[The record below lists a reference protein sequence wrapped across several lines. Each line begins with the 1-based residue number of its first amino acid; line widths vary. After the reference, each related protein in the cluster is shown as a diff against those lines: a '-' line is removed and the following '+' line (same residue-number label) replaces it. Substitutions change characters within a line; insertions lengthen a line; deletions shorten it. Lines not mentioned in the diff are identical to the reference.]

1 MTILLLGIFVL
12 NWDFKDFGTYTYW
25 IKQSL
30 TGVLIR
36 LLIIFFP
43 FSGPAINPMLATTYD
58 AHVNGTFSDS
68 YDHYVV
74 YWLSSFAGA
83 FVASLCYA
91 LWRVDTKFLGKS
103 LRGDL
108 RSIRRVGVVQNQ
120 LLLLVPGTPGV
131 KQSRRIYRLV
141 KFV

>member
-58 AHVNGTFSDS
+58 THVNGTFSDN
-68 YDHYVV
+68 YDHYMV

-103 LRGDL
+103 LRGDKQVEEYPKSESGAKPATPVGARNT
-108 RSIRRVGVVQNQ
+108 RSKAKSK
-120 LLLLVPGTPGV
+120 
-131 KQSRRIYRLV
+131 KQ
-141 KFV
+141 